1 MIILARCPDHRNPVP
16 LVHYN
21 EYGLIVGEQKAKY
34 YRKTNLDLV
43 RRKRARVFPVTPSSQ
58 HIMYHWSAPKN

>member
-1 MIILARCPDHRNPVP
+1 MIILARCPDYRNPVP

-34 YRKTNLDLV
+34 YRETNLDLV
-43 RRKRARVFPVTPSSQ
+43 RRKRATGIPRDPLKSTHYVPLPT
-58 HIMYHWSAPKN
+58 NNT